1 MCIKLFSYCD
11 ESSFREELGFLLNS
25 LRVHPAW
32 QEILVAEGEVG
43 LRSPSVGKQAET
55 DE

>member
-11 ESSFREELGFLLNS
+11 ESSFREELVFLLNS
-25 LRVHPAW
+25 LRVHPVW

-43 LRSPSVGKQAET
+43 LRSPSVQKQAET

>member
-11 ESSFREELGFLLNS
+11 ESSFREELVFLLNS

-43 LRSPSVGKQAET
+43 LRSPSVQKQAET